1 MLPTSDYARRMRRL
15 GVGIALV
22 AVLVAVLW
30 AWPDS
35 GPTAVERV
43 QMHLRTTYG
52 VVARDGSCRPVP
64 NTGQGVTTVLC
75 RLPQVP
81 GPLET
86 SLNFSGTVKP
96 NARRP
101 LITCFFVANGRVDDG
116 GWGFPSEIGATS
128 DFPCGQTSDA
138 G

>member
-1 MLPTSDYARRMRRL
+1 MSDYAHQMRRL

-35 GPTAVERV
+35 GPTEIERV
-43 QMHLRTTYG
+43 QTHLRTTYG
-52 VVARDGSCRPVP
+52 VVARDGSCRSVP
-64 NTGQGVTTVLC
+64 TTGQGVTAVLC
-75 RLPQVP
+75 RLPEVP
-81 GPLET
+81 KPLEAA
-86 SLNFSGTVKP
+86 LNSSGTVKP

-101 LITCFFVANGRVDDG
+101 LSTCFYVANGRVDDG
-116 GWGFPSEIGATS
+116 GWGFPSEIGAGS
-128 DFPCGQTSDA
+128 DYPCGTTSDA